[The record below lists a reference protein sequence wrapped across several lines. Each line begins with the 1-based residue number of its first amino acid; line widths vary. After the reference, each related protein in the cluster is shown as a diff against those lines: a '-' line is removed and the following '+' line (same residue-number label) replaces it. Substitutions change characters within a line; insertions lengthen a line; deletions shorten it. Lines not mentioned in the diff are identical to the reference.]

1 MRQDS
6 DQNNRRSRRS
16 AAAVLCL
23 LFAILVLPV
32 VISTQGTLG
41 DGATDIKYPTSEMGD
56 QRKYHEETILVFAEQ
71 WPSVDLVNYPSATAP
86 GYHLLM
92 ALVARYTSH
101 DLMILQLVSSL
112 LSFGLL
118 LVVWGYGA
126 RHAGAWPALG
136 LMLPLV
142 ASSYV
147 IGSGIW
153 LVTDNAGLLF
163 VCLALG
169 GAMMVRP
176 TPMRTARW
184 ALYATCAAGIRQI
197 HVWVAAPVVLAALL
211 GSPLSRYAP
220 RHLRAGLKQTL
231 TMPVLFATLPVL
243 LLPLVLVGLFIW
255 KWGGLTPPAY
265 SDLHSTGFAPVS
277 SLVALALVGSF
288 GIFFL
293 PAFCPKWTDILKVD
307 RWLVIAVILALAISL
322 IFPTSYDQSLGR
334 WGGAIW
340 ELVRRMPDVAGRS
353 IVFPPLAALGAVVL
367 VHAWRAAGRAG
378 RAREATVL
386 LLSLLGW
393 MIAESVNTQSGQ
405 RYYEPMILVG
415 LAWLAALSVSPTKVT
430 ARFVPAHRLWWAGPA
445 ALGAIQLVLSAS
457 TVYLPVLRWHSS
469 S

>member
-6 DQNNRRSRRS
+6 DHHNRRSRRS

-23 LFAILVLPV
+23 LFSILVWPV
-32 VISTQGTLG
+32 VLSTQGTLG

-56 QRKYHEETILVFAEQ
+56 QRKYHEQTILAFAEQ
-71 WPSVDLVNYPSATAP
+71 WPIVDLVNYPSATSP

-92 ALVARYTSH
+92 ALVARYMSH
-101 DLMILQLVSSL
+101 DLVVLQFASGL

-126 RHAGAWPALG
+126 RHARAWPALG
-136 LMLPLV
+136 LVLPLV

-169 GAMMVRP
+169 GAMMVQP
-176 TPMRTARW
+176 TAMRTARW
-184 ALYATCAAGIRQI
+184 GLYATCAAGIRQI
-197 HVWVAAPVVLAALL
+197 HVWVAAPVILAALL
-211 GSPLSRYAP
+211 GSPLGRYAP
-220 RHLRAGLKQTL
+220 RHLCSGLKQTL
-231 TMPVLFATLPVL
+231 TMSVLFATLPVL
-243 LLPLVLVGLFIW
+243 LLPLVMVGLFILL
-255 KWGGLTPPAY
+255 WGGLTPPAY
-265 SDLHSTGFAPVS
+265 AGLHTTGFAPVS

-293 PAFCPKWTDILKVD
+293 PAFCPKWTDILNID
-307 RWLVIAVILALAISL
+307 RWLVVAVILAVAVSL
-322 IFPTSYDQSLGR
+322 IFPTSYEQSLGR

-340 ELVRRMPDVAGRS
+340 VLVGRMPDVAGRS

-405 RYYEPMILVG
+405 RYCEPMILVG
-415 LAWLAALSVSPTKVT
+415 LAWLAALSVSPTKGT
-430 ARFVPAHRLWWAGPA
+430 ALFVPVHRLWWAGPVT
-445 ALGAIQLVLSAS
+445 LGAIQLVLSAS
-457 TVYLPVLRWHSS
+457 TVYLPVLRWHPSS
-469 S
+469 

>member
-6 DQNNRRSRRS
+6 DHHTRRSRRS

-23 LFAILVLPV
+23 LFGILVWPV
-32 VISTQGTLG
+32 VLSAQGTLG

-56 QRKYHEETILVFAEQ
+56 QRKYHEPTILAFAEQ
-71 WPSVDLVNYPSATAP
+71 WPSVDLVNYPSATSP

-92 ALVARYTSH
+92 ALVAKYMSH
-101 DLMILQLVSSL
+101 DLVVLQFAGSL

-126 RHAGAWPALG
+126 RHARAWPALG
-136 LMLPLV
+136 LVLPLV

-169 GAMMVRP
+169 GAMMVQP
-176 TPMRTARW
+176 TAMRTARW
-184 ALYATCAAGIRQI
+184 GLYATCAVGIRQI
-197 HVWVAAPVVLAALL
+197 HVWVAAPVILAALL

-220 RHLRAGLKQTL
+220 RNLCASLKQTL
-231 TMPVLFATLPVL
+231 TMPVLLATLPVV
-243 LLPLVLVGLFIW
+243 LLPMVMVGLFIW
-255 KWGGLTPPAY
+255 LWGGVTPPAY
-265 SDLHSTGFAPVS
+265 ADLHSTGFAPVS
-277 SLVALALVGSF
+277 SLVALALVGSL
-288 GIFFL
+288 GLFFL

-307 RWLVIAVILALAISL
+307 RWLVVAVVLAIAVSL
-322 IFPTSYDQSLGR
+322 TIPTSFDISRGR

-393 MIAESVNTQSGQ
+393 LIAESVNTQSGQ
-405 RYYEPMILVG
+405 RYCEPMILVG
-415 LAWLAALSVSPTKVT
+415 LAWLAALSVSPTKGT
-430 ARFVPAHRLWWAGPA
+430 ARFVPTHRLWWAGPA
-445 ALGAIQLVLSAS
+445 ALGAIQLILSAA
-457 TVYLPVLRWHSS
+457 TVYLPVLRWHPSS
-469 S
+469 